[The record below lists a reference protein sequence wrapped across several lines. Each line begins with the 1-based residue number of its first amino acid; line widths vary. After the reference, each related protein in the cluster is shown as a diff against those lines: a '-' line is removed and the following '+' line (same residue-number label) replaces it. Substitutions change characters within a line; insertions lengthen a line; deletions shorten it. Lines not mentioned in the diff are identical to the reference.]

1 MTQLASNIQKGGALL
16 DDTRRFVEVL
26 DPTLS
31 AAENLD
37 QILDANLLAKA
48 SRSRLE
54 DVLARILVPR
64 FIDPGEQIMAA
75 LRHLLTFPHAFREAC
90 YFETTRDDTLLAA
103 FAEGPLFEWY
113 HSGRTTIPI
122 EDVKGWLGH
131 LHGDGQIPSWSES
144 VRTKTA
150 RGLPMFTAK
159 ESKKDLVVLK
169 KLFEAGKVTPV
180 VDRTYPLSEV
190 PEAIRYLEEGHARGE
205 VVITI

>member
-75 LRHLLTFPHAFREAC
+75 LRHLLTNP
-90 YFETTRDDTLLAA
+90 TRL
-103 FAEGPLFEWY
+103 
-113 HSGRTTIPI
+113 S
-122 EDVKGWLGH
+122 
-131 LHGDGQIPSWSES
+131 
-144 VRTKTA
+144 
-150 RGLPMFTAK
+150 RGLLLRNDT
-159 ESKKDLVVLK
+159 
-169 KLFEAGKVTPV
+169 
-180 VDRTYPLSEV
+180 R
-190 PEAIRYLEEGHARGE
+190 RHAPCGVR
-205 VVITI
+205 